1 MSQEFY
7 TPLTPKFRGEI
18 NDSINS
24 QLAELN
30 TCERNTFVSI
40 QEISLNVTKNLIRA
54 LPDGYPL
61 RMKKD

>member
-7 TPLTPKFRGEI
+7 TPLTPKFRVEI

>member
-7 TPLTPKFRGEI
+7 TPLTPRSRGGI

>member
-7 TPLTPKFRGEI
+7 KPLTPKLREEI

-40 QEISLNVTKNLIRA
+40 KEISLNVTKNLIRA

-61 RMKKD
+61 PMKKD

>member
-1 MSQEFY
+1 MSREFY
-7 TPLTPKFRGEI
+7 KPLTPKFRREI

-30 TCERNTFVSI
+30 TCERNAFVSM
-40 QEISLNVTKNLIRA
+40 QEIALNATKNLIRA

-61 RMKKD
+61 PMKKD